1 MTLYDRIVDPQL
13 LVRRITITAGHV
25 APEQTEPPAPEP
37 EQLDMFTDYAAREE
51 EARQRQA
58 ERSREKKVQKTILE
72 IKGKFG
78 KNAILKGANLE
89 EGATAQSRNKQIG
102 GHKA

>member
-1 MTLYDRIVDPQL
+1 MPISGIFYVPLHHQSDRKTMFKKTDPN
-13 LVRRITITAGHV
+13 T
-25 APEQTEPPAPEP
+25 
-37 EQLDMFTDYAAREE
+37 QLDMFTDYAAREE